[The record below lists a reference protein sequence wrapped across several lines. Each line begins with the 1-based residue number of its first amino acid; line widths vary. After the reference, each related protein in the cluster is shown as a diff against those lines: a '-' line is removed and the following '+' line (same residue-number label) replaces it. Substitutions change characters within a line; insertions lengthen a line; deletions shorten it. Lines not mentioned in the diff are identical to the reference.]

1 MCVCVC
7 LLQYLLSDDYF
18 VHLNFDNLDY
28 NYFFF
33 FINIKLYTLKTIL
46 ENFENYY
53 ELLWHLFELLKG
65 TLNIKMIA

>member
-53 ELLWHLFELLKG
+53 ELL
-65 TLNIKMIA
+65 